1 LDEVRVG
8 IVGLGRGSGH
18 LQRLLRVPGARVVA
32 CADRIEERRE
42 RAREAIGDEP
52 VELFVEYE
60 EMLARADLDAVMVS
74 TNGLLQGAHSIM
86 ALQAGRHV
94 LSEIPGANTREELQ
108 RLLAAVEQSGKRYML
123 AENACFWDFL
133 RYWRKWL
140 LEGRFG
146 AISAADAEYLHYLPH
161 SMVTTRGERLHP
173 SDVREQG
180 MSDALWTWRAAEPS
194 IKYCTH
200 DLGPLLEVLDDR
212 VVSVACHSGPN
223 RQTQSPLRS
232 DLQIA
237 LMHTARGAL
246 LRIQVALDTCRPSTH
261 NFRLFGTEGSA
272 EWFRYE
278 NEGRLLPTGRSH
290 REGWL
295 RADIRSARPG
305 AETGGHGGADI
316 QTVTHFVECL
326 LTGREMPIDHRRMA
340 EYALPGI
347 IAAESAEQGGQTISV
362 PDMRRGPREPTR
374 FWEHV
379 GLPDDDPP
387 MEEWTRRTFNN

>member
-1 LDEVRVG
+1 MDEVRVG

-32 CADRIEERRE
+32 MADRIEERRE

-60 EMLARADLDAVMVS
+60 EMLASADLDAVIVS
-74 TNGLLQGAHSIM
+74 TNGLLQGRHSVM
-86 ALQAGRHV
+86 ALQAGCHV
-94 LSEIPGANTREELQ
+94 FSEIPGANTREELHHV
-108 RLLAAVEQSGKRYML
+108 LAAVEASGKRYML

-180 MSDALWTWRAAEPS
+180 ISDALWTWRADEPP

-212 VVSVACHSGPN
+212 VVSVACHSGPS
-223 RQTQSPLRS
+223 RQTESPLRS

-237 LMHTARGAL
+237 IMHTAKGAL
-246 LRIQVALDTCRPSTH
+246 LRIQIALDTCQPSTH

-278 NEGRLLPTGRSH
+278 NEGRLLPRGRGH

-295 RADIRSARPG
+295 RTDTRSARPG
-305 AETGGHGGADI
+305 AETGGHGGAATARCRSI
-316 QTVTHFVECL
+316 
-326 LTGREMPIDHRRMA
+326 TGAWPSTRCRASSRP
-340 EYALPGI
+340 
-347 IAAESAEQGGQTISV
+347 S
-362 PDMRRGPREPTR
+362 RRGRAGR
-374 FWEHV
+374 
-379 GLPDDDPP
+379 
-387 MEEWTRRTFNN
+387 